1 VVIWRISA
9 TKISLI
15 STFIPR
21 HHDFFTMS
29 LRERKIILN
38 FLIGALVLIF
48 FLFSGC
54 ILSKPAENLSNPD
67 TYESHSQPDLTVL
80 RSTETTTVPNLNPA
94 TGKPSK
100 YWYSDAL
107 AQNVTV
113 SNQFGANESFEISI
127 GDAFIQRNASLGS
140 VPSHIFGINIT
151 AKNSGV
157 VPIEVTF
164 LTVGLHDKSDEGCS
178 YDMMNWCDVLEWY
191 QINPGESETKTL
203 NVTFV
208 SAKGYEEL
216 SSQKYILDGVINAE
230 SDTTGITN
238 ARHAWIIDLK
248 IPQNRT
254 DLSQMSSV

>member
-1 VVIWRISA
+1 
-9 TKISLI
+9 
-15 STFIPR
+15 
-21 HHDFFTMS
+21 MS
-29 LRERKIILN
+29 LRGGELIPI
-38 FLIGALVLIF
+38 FLIGALVLISIF
-48 FLFSGC
+48 FSGC
-54 ILSKPAENLSNPD
+54 ISSKPAENLSNTD
-67 TYESHSQPDLTVL
+67 TYQSPSQPDLTGL
-80 RSTETTTVPNLNPA
+80 TSTEATTVPNFNPA

-127 GDAFIQRNASLGS
+127 GDAFIRRNASLDS
-140 VPSHIFGINIT
+140 VPSHIVGINIT

-178 YDMMNWCDVLEWY
+178 YDMMNWCDVLEWH
-191 QINPGESETKTL
+191 QINPDESETKTL
-203 NVTFV
+203 NVSFV

-238 ARHAWIIDLK
+238 MRQAWIIDLK
-248 IPQNRT
+248 NSPK
-254 DLSQMSSV
+254 